1 MELLPEL
8 IKLIQL
14 NIPEILT
21 FGLSIV
27 IVIFGKKYR
36 KLIRIFQ
43 KLSVLLA
50 TVVQASNDDQYTQ
63 TEVNTIFIQMQ
74 ELLDEFKV
82 E

>member
-1 MELLPEL
+1 MDLLPEL

-21 FGLSIV
+21 FGLSLV

-36 KLIRIFQ
+36 KLIRIFG
-43 KLSVLLA
+43 KVNLA
-50 TVVQASNDDQYTQ
+50 LAAVVEASNDDKYTQ
-63 TEVNTIFIQMQ
+63 DEVNEIFVAIQ
-74 ELLDEFKV
+74 ELLDEFKI

>member
-1 MELLPEL
+1 MDLLPEL

-21 FGLSIV
+21 FGLSLV

>member
-1 MELLPEL
+1 MDLLPEL

-21 FGLSIV
+21 FGLSLV

-36 KLIRIFQ
+36 KLMRIFQ

-82 E
+82 Q

>member
-1 MELLPEL
+1 MDLLPEL

-21 FGLSIV
+21 FGLSLV

-43 KLSVLLA
+43 KLSVLLT

>member
-1 MELLPEL
+1 MDLLPEL

-21 FGLSIV
+21 FGLSLV

-36 KLIRIFQ
+36 KLMRIFQ